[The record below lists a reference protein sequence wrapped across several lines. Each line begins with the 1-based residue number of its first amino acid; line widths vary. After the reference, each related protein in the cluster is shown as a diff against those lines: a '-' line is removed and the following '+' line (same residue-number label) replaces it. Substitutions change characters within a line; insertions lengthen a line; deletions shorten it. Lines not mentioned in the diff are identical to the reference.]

1 MPSELI
7 NTLRQILPEA
17 LYPVLGISVTYTPAS
32 GPAVTVSGIWDESEE
47 ARDYGGQGSIAG
59 RFWVLAADLPAGYA
73 KNDVVTIEGTEYFVR
88 NNPDD
93 NRDGVGVTLFLRV
106 K

>member
-7 NTLRQILPEA
+7 NTLRQVLPEA
-17 LYPVLGISVTYTPAS
+17 LYPVLGVSVTYTPAS
-32 GPAVTVSGIWDESEE
+32 GSPVTVSGIWDESEE
-47 ARDYGGQGSIAG
+47 ARDQGGQGIAG
-59 RFWVLAADLPAGYA
+59 RFWTLAADLPAGYA
-73 KNDVVTIEGTEYFVR
+73 KNDVVTIEGTDYFVR

-93 NRDGVGVTLFLRV
+93 NRDGVGVTLFLRL